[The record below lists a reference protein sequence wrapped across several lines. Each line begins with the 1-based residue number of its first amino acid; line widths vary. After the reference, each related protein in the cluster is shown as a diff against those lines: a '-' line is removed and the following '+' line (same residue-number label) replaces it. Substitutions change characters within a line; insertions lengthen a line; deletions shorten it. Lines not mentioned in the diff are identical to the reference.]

1 MNSSD
6 NIREKEFQNKL
17 TYLSFCLAVLVVVKH
32 AINVDVYELSR
43 GGKAHSGIHRK
54 LYRCLCSNIFC
65 NIWI

>member
-43 GGKAHSGIHRK
+43 GG
-54 LYRCLCSNIFC
+54 
-65 NIWI
+65 